1 MSGEAASSKQ
11 NISGEAA
18 SSKKSKTADGA
29 LSKKTMSEQSTSSSY
44 ALFLDELQVGVTET
58 ITVMLCR
65 IWDASVVRSRYLSTD
80 LVVSD
85 AMVISFIALQEQALR
100 IILSSLKL
108 EFDGSTTV
116 RKSLAKA
123 DGFVRH
129 PFKLV
134 DFNSIIPTNG
144 KYLID
149 VAGYITNVGR
159 SIQQR
164 TGSRTLDFYL
174 ANQRGQTLRV
184 TLWGGLGDVLI
195 EKKTNSSTLIFDDAD
210 IPALKELRS
219 ENSGMELT
227 KEVMP
232 VEYSESREG
241 TLENLLMWARNQRND

>member
-29 LSKKTMSEQSTSSSY
+29 LSKKTMYAQSASASY
-44 ALFLDELQVGVTET
+44 ALFLDELQVGMTET
-58 ITVMLCR
+58 IIVMFYR
-65 IWDASVVRSRYLSTD
+65 IWDVSVVTSRYLSTD

-85 AMVISFIALQEQALR
+85 AMGNIVHCTARASIAHNFIKLKVR
-100 IILSSLKL
+100 GYILSKTLWFNQTRRNIVLEKMIPPGLSLTGL
-108 EFDGSTTV
+108 QL
-116 RKSLAKA
+116 LAKA

-134 DFNSIIPTNG
+134 DFNSIKPTNG

-195 EKKTNSSTLIFDDAD
+195 QKKTNSSTLIFDDAD
-210 IPALKELRS
+210 IPTLKELSS

-227 KEVMP
+227 KEVI
-232 VEYSESREG
+232 E
-241 TLENLLMWARNQRND
+241 